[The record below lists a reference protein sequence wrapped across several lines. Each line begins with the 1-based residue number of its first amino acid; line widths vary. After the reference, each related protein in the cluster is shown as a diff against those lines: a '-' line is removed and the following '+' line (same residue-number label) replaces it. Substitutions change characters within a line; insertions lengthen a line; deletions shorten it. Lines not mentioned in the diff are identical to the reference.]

1 MTVDTK
7 NKAAVYL
14 QNILPKIMTNSALL
28 KAGSLPLFWP
38 ILLKDKNLPRSL
50 RYGRKLSYTMRD
62 INCFHFIFTLNK
74 QVCDYKS

>member
-28 KAGSLPLFWP
+28 KAGSLPLFGP
-38 ILLKDKNLPRSL
+38 ILLKDKNVPRSL
-50 RYGRKLSYTMRD
+50 
-62 INCFHFIFTLNK
+62 
-74 QVCDYKS
+74 